1 MRAIVIVD
9 IVIVR
14 IVWNCELRAGHEAI
28 RILTAAWWGIAGHGW
43 RLARRSDMQVRIMVV
58 WWDGL
63 NWRVKLMFLYRNG
76 NVSRSTL
83 EDAQERRLWEMA
95 LLRDGD
101 IDFFGDQQ
109 TTLSTDTL
117 NGSDEMAGDLQN
129 CLCASTMVRKNCEA
143 ARWRS
148 VRFPVVFSSS
158 FRSTGRARQ
167 AIEGMAA
174 AAAREK
180 RIMGSRRSKRRG
192 KK

>member
-1 MRAIVIVD
+1 
-9 IVIVR
+9 
-14 IVWNCELRAGHEAI
+14 
-28 RILTAAWWGIAGHGW
+28 
-43 RLARRSDMQVRIMVV
+43 
-58 WWDGL
+58 
-63 NWRVKLMFLYRNG
+63 MFLYRNG

-129 CLCASTMVRKNCEA
+129 CLYASTMARKNCEA

-158 FRSTGRARQ
+158 LRSTGRARQ

-174 AAAREK
+174 AAAAAAAREK
-180 RIMGSRRSKRRG
+180 E
-192 KK
+192 